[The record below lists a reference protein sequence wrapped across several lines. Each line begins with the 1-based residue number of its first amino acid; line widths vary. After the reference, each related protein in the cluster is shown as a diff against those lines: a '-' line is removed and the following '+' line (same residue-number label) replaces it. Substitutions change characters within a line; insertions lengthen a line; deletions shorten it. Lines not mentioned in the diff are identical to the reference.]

1 MRITKITKKNYEV
14 TECGKL
20 STTFGR
26 FCEIR
31 EKMEAP
37 YGRYKKCFICNKE
50 FKNDDIPYLAIIK
63 NEHNSFICEECSKK
77 VISELESEA

>member
-1 MRITKITKKNYEV
+1 
-14 TECGKL
+14 
-20 STTFGR
+20 
-26 FCEIR
+26 
-31 EKMEAP
+31 MEAP